1 MTRLAAPLQD
11 RRNILRESDVAWRR
25 PRLPPNG
32 GWCEETRK
40 NRNEPHE
47 AKHRG
52 ASSQRTSDVH
62 SHTSL
67 NHRVFHRNVT
77 LKEQSIQAFSVIG
90 RILESPTS
98 SPRNLC
104 KKYCPSFNIL

>member
-1 MTRLAAPLQD
+1 HLHLSGPRSNLFVRDQRHRSNAVWPMTRLAAPLQD

-32 GWCEETRK
+32 GWYEENRK

-47 AKHRG
+47 AKWRSARHK
-52 ASSQRTSDVH
+52 RTSDIH

-67 NHRVFHRNVT
+67 NHGYFIGT
-77 LKEQSIQAFSVIG
+77 L
-90 RILESPTS
+90 L
-98 SPRNLC
+98 
-104 KKYCPSFNIL
+104 

>member
-40 NRNEPHE
+40 NQNQPHE
-47 AKHRG
+47 AKRRG
-52 ASSQRTSDVH
+52 ARPQRTSNVH

-67 NHRVFHRNVT
+67 NHGVFHRNVT
-77 LKEQSIQAFSVIG
+77 LKGPSIQAFSDIPVISG
-90 RILESPTS
+90 RSLAGS
-98 SPRNLC
+98 
-104 KKYCPSFNIL
+104 